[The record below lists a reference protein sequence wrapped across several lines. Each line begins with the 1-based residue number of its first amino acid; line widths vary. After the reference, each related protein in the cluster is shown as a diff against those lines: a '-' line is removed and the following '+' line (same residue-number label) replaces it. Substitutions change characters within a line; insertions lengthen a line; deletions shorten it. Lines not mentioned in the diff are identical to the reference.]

1 MTDKEYTYDI
11 DKYTIGVDENGEDG
25 IGLTIA
31 IIKNGK
37 INFLGNCYG
46 ENARCIDLLIKENAE
61 LKSQLRG
68 TTHCFDEEEHNKLK
82 EEITILSKEIDMWN
96 SKYND
101 MFDENKRLKEAL
113 EAKSYCKYA
122 NKCDEL
128 DDCSREEYEDMANAN
143 TRLSVENY
151 DLKEEN
157 KKLKEQL
164 ANNGIVSTCENCETF
179 GVCPHSYREY
189 DYKCECDKLK
199 RQLENKEEK
208 NLKLIGEIENLSK
221 EIDMWMR
228 KYNEVF
234 DENRELKKQLKDK
247 VEDYKRMKDNFD
259 SKVDALTK
267 IATQQKKFIKYLED
281 EIKRINP
288 NDLYIGE
295 LNLRLDDIKFTQYL
309 IYKEIL
315 QKYKSIIGVSDEN
328 NKQ

>member
-46 ENARCIDLLIKENAE
+46 ENARCIDLLIKENKE

-82 EEITILSKEIDMWN
+82 EEITDLSKEIDMWN
-96 SKYND
+96 AKYND

-128 DDCSREEYEDMANAN
+128 DDCSREEYENMANAN
-143 TRLSVENY
+143 VRLKVENC

-157 KKLKEQL
+157 QELKLELSGYRQAILNNKEMLGLKEQ
-164 ANNGIVSTCENCETF
+164 N
-179 GVCPHSYREY
+179 
-189 DYKCECDKLK
+189 DKLK
-199 RQLENKEEK
+199 KKYENAVADYETTMFEKEQLNSLVNSCQEKIRQ
-208 NLKLIGEIENLSK
+208 
-221 EIDMWMR
+221 
-228 KYNEVF
+228 
-234 DENRELKKQLKDK
+234 LKKQLENYKKLGFKYLQDK
-247 VEDYKRMKDNFD
+247 NNNLE
-259 SKVDALTK
+259 
-267 IATQQKKFIKYLED
+267 TQQKEFIKWLED
-281 EIKRINP
+281 YINLF
-288 NDLYIGE
+288 DKK
-295 LNLRLDDIKFTQYL
+295 DIYEEGSCDML
-309 IYKEIL
+309 EEIL
-315 QKYKSIIGVSDEN
+315 QKYRSIIGDD
-328 NKQ
+328 K